1 LTDQLTGELRKGG
14 HAYVRNLAAAEA
26 AVLNGQ
32 FNVAKV
38 LRASAHAQR
47 TLAME
52 AARLVAGDF
61 GAAKVFQ
68 TILME
73 LQGESAPEVFSRAP
87 DADRA
92 TQAKLRQF
100 ARIRERLQD
109 VIRRS
114 LASLSANHDILESD
128 VHQFLWGCYG
138 CGYIAEGDRPG
149 SCPVCGALGVEFEW
163 FGPFYANTPEHLGQL
178 TPAEISAM
186 LEAIPGQVANAI
198 SKTSEDELRRKPSK
212 DEWCVK
218 EIIGH
223 VIETDLLFGQRVRAV
238 LEGQGIP
245 VIPRSAPPWKLH
257 EGKGYEELSAG
268 ELLERLRRARLAS
281 LELVRGLK
289 PEHWMRQGMLMDTTT
304 SVLDLGSWLTNH
316 DRGHLAQIR
325 LLCEDEGCSE

>member
-1 LTDQLTGELRKGG
+1 MNSDLKHQLISEVQKGG

-47 TLAME
+47 ILAME
-52 AARLVAGDF
+52 AARLLAVDF
-61 GAAKVFQ
+61 DAANLLQ
-68 TILME
+68 TILIE
-73 LQGESAPEVFSRAP
+73 LHGESTPEVFLPAI
-87 DADRA
+87 DLDGTA
-92 TQAKLRQF
+92 QAKLKRF
-100 ARIRERLQD
+100 TKIREGLQD
-109 VIRRS
+109 VTRRS
-114 LASLSANHDILESD
+114 LTSLIANHDVLESD
-128 VHQFLWGCYG
+128 VHQSLWGCYG
-138 CGYIAEGDRPG
+138 CGYIAEGDRPD

-163 FGPFYANTPEHLGQL
+163 FGPFYAKTPEHLGQL
-178 TPAEISAM
+178 TPAEISAR
-186 LEAIPGQVANAI
+186 LEAIPDQVADAI
-198 SKTSEDELRRKPSK
+198 SKTSDDELRRKPSK
-212 DEWCVK
+212 EEWCVK

-223 VIETDLLFGQRVRAV
+223 IIETDLLFSQRVRVV

-268 ELLERLRRARLAS
+268 ELLERLRKARSAS

-289 PEHWMRQGMLMDTTT
+289 PEHWIRQGMLVGTTT
-304 SVLDLGSWLTNH
+304 SVLDLGSWLANH

-325 LLCEDEGCSE
+325 QLCEN

>member
-1 LTDQLTGELRKGG
+1 MNSDLKRRLIAQVQKGG

-47 TLAME
+47 ILAME
-52 AARLVAGDF
+52 AARLLAVDF
-61 GAAKVFQ
+61 DAANLLR

-73 LQGESAPEVFSRAP
+73 LHGEPTPEVFIPAI
-87 DADRA
+87 DLDGT
-92 TQAKLRQF
+92 TQAKLKRF
-100 ARIRERLQD
+100 TRIREGLRD

-114 LASLSANHDILESD
+114 VSSLIANPDVLESD
-128 VHQFLWGCYG
+128 VHQSLWGCYG
-138 CGYIAEGDRPG
+138 CGYVAEGDRPD

-163 FGPFYANTPEHLGQL
+163 FGPFYAKTPEHLGQL
-178 TPAEISAM
+178 IPAEISAR
-186 LEAIPGQVANAI
+186 LEAIPDQVADAI
-198 SKTSEDELRRKPSK
+198 SKTSDDELRRKPSK
-212 DEWCVK
+212 AEWCVK

-223 VIETDLLFGQRVRAV
+223 IIETDLLFSQRVRVV

-257 EGKGYEELSAG
+257 EGKGYERLSAG
-268 ELLERLRRARLAS
+268 ELLERLRKARSAS
-281 LELVRGLK
+281 LELVCGLK
-289 PEHWMRQGMLMDTTT
+289 PEHWIRQGMLMGTAN
-304 SVLDLGSWLTNH
+304 SVLDLGSWLANH

-325 LLCEDEGCSE
+325 QLCEN